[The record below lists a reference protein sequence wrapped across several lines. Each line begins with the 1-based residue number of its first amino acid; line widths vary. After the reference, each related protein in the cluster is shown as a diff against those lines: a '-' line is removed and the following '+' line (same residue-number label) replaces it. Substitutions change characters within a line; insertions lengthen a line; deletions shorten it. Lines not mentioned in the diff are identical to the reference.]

1 MANTPFK
8 MKGSPMQ
15 RNFGIGSPVKD
26 KYVSSKELI
35 AESGK
40 QEKKKKPTLGEWWK
54 GTKLGKDL
62 KALGTKMQDTAANI
76 QHSTPESRSKTVRKG
91 FETASTKRSEAS
103 EKRST
108 TVSKGFSKASEKRSK
123 ASKKRSEQIKK
134 LKNRLFVPRKKKSKT
149 ITSDLH
155 EKTHKEI
162 K

>member
-1 MANTPFK
+1 MEQAASWGRNSKNLNFLFYSLIMANTPFK

-62 KALGTKMQDTAANI
+62 KALGTRMQDTAANI

-91 FETASTKRSEAS
+91 FETASRLWSRMLNVSCGVLHPCAKR
-103 EKRST
+103 
-108 TVSKGFSKASEKRSK
+108 
-123 ASKKRSEQIKK
+123 
-134 LKNRLFVPRKKKSKT
+134 L
-149 ITSDLH
+149 
-155 EKTHKEI
+155 
-162 K
+162 